1 MKVAGGC
8 HCGLVRY
15 EAEIDPERV
24 SLCNCTD
31 CQVLSGS
38 AFRIS
43 VPAPAATFRL
53 LSGQLSSYVKTA
65 ESGAKRR
72 HTFCPQCGAPVYSS
86 ANIDAPP
93 AYSLRI
99 GGLDQRAELPPKRQ
113 IWRRSALDWGQNVS
127 ELPGIPTQCAVPA

>member
-8 HCGLVRY
+8 HCSLVRY

-99 GGLDQRAELPPKRQ
+99 GCLDQRAELPPKRQ
-113 IWRRSALDWGQNVS
+113 IWCRSALDWGQNVS
-127 ELPGIPTQCAVPA
+127 ELPGIPTQ